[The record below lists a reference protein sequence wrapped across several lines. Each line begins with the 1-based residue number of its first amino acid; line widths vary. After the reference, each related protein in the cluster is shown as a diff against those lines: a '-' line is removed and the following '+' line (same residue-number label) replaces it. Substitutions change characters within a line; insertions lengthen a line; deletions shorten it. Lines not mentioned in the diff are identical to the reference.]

1 MYLIVLTINSSMIF
15 KSRSYFS
22 PLKNFIITAAA
33 KDNQK
38 LSEAV
43 ALITD
48 MMNNTHGLSLGIG
61 QYGISAS
68 KMDQPVWPLR
78 LLW

>member
-1 MYLIVLTINSSMIF
+1 MLPSASKVSL
-15 KSRSYFS
+15 
-22 PLKNFIITAAA
+22 
-33 KDNQK
+33 DNQK
-38 LSEAV
+38 LFEAV

-48 MMNNTHGLSLGIG
+48 MMSNTHGLSLGIG

-68 KMDQPVWPLR
+68 KMDRPVWPLR